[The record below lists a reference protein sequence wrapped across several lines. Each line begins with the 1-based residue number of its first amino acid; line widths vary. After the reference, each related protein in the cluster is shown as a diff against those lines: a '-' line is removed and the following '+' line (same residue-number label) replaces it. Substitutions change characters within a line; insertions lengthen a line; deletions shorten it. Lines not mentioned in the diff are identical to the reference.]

1 VTSSETTMTT
11 LQELVGRLSR
21 FEADEAAELFAETV
35 DWDVPGARIVPWTG
49 PRHTRAEVADYF
61 KTLWSLC
68 DTAQTENNVHKV
80 VVDGTD
86 AVALGVFAQTVR
98 ATGRRLTTPVALHIT
113 VGDDALIN
121 WLRLYEDSHAVAAAF
136 SDT

>member
-1 VTSSETTMTT
+1 MTT

-86 AVALGVFAQTVR
+86 AVALWCLR
-98 ATGRRLTTPVALHIT
+98 ADRARHGSATHHACRTAHHRR
-113 VGDDALIN
+113 
-121 WLRLYEDSHAVAAAF
+121 
-136 SDT
+136 